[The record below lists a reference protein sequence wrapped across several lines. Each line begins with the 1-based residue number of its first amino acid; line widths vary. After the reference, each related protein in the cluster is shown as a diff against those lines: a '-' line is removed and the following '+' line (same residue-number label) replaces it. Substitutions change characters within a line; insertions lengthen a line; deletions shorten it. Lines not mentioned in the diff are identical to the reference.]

1 MLRRGGIL
9 SFARKASLNRR
20 LSKQANRRLRVQVEF
35 NARRRDCTIGVV
47 PTSVFGSPMVEMFA
61 ALFRRQLLA
70 IAAAIAAIVYSPL
83 PVAAEISAQEAVDH
97 VQQETG
103 GKVLSVQT
111 LRLGTRKI
119 FRIKVLTPG
128 GQVRV
133 VEVQADQ

>member
-1 MLRRGGIL
+1 
-9 SFARKASLNRR
+9 
-20 LSKQANRRLRVQVEF
+20 
-35 NARRRDCTIGVV
+35 
-47 PTSVFGSPMVEMFA
+47 MVDMFA
-61 ALFRRQLLA
+61 ALFRRHLLVL
-70 IAAAIAAIVYSPL
+70 AAAIAAIVYSPL
-83 PVAAEISAQEAVDH
+83 PLAAEISAQEAVDR

-111 LRLGTRKI
+111 LRLGKRKI